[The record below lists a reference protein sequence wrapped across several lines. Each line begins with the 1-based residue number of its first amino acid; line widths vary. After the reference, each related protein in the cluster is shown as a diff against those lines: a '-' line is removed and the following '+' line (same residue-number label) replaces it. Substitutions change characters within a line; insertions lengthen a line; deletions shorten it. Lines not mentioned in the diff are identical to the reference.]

1 MTPLITPNRAAAE
14 TTFADLGVRD
24 EIVQALNEEGIE
36 HPFAIQELTLPLA
49 LTGDDLIG
57 QARTGMGK
65 TFAFGVPLLQ
75 RITTAGA
82 RSAPLRHPP
91 GTDRGAHPRTLPAGL
106 R

>member
-1 MTPLITPNRAAAE
+1 MTPLITPTRATSE
-14 TTFADLGVRD
+14 STFAEIGVRD
-24 EIVQALNEEGIE
+24 EIVQALTEEGIE

-49 LTGDDLIG
+49 LAGDDLIG

-75 RITTAGA
+75 RITTSGA
-82 RSAPLRHPP
+82 ERPAQRHSP
-91 GTDRGAHPRTLPAGL
+91 GADRGAHPRTVPAGV